1 MIKQR
6 AVSVKTLELAVS
18 KCATLDTP
26 PTYMGPHAVDGLNV
40 GDDVEE
46 HMQGSIDSSDPGSGT
61 ESDCDPEDDP
71 GADPEDDSGAEDGH
85 AALDELMADVEALT
99 PNAHV
104 GVIRALIA
112 RHDLYY
118 QGAPISPGTGDRNG
132 RTKFDMLQ
140 EVRHAVGAD
149 PLPDSALR
157 ARRAKP
163 DVPMGKPVTRLDG
176 HRIDFGSPKAPRGA
190 EPDVERKSMCGI
202 TCGAP
207 FLLAMLGQLL
217 MVCMSM
223 HANGNFVSC
232 RTISPSWVC
241 KSLGYID
248 PALAAM
254 PNTITPKIG
263 SLPGDDAFVREP
275 GAQMYEQVGTDVRHT
290 GLHLLLPLLA
300 CLVLLF
306 HTLGVTAHFASRRL
320 TRRARAWSRP
330 PSGHT
335 PT

>member
-1 MIKQR
+1 
-6 AVSVKTLELAVS
+6 
-18 KCATLDTP
+18 
-26 PTYMGPHAVDGLNV
+26 
-40 GDDVEE
+40 
-46 HMQGSIDSSDPGSGT
+46 
-61 ESDCDPEDDP
+61 
-71 GADPEDDSGAEDGH
+71 
-85 AALDELMADVEALT
+85 MADVEALT

-320 TRRARAWSRP
+320 TRRARAWVARQDPLRAIPPRDARRHTRRRDATTACSASNFVSTLGDAPLWLSLMFLMHEIAIYVVPYLFALSIGTLLIWVCCTRP
-330 PSGHT
+330 
-335 PT
+335 